1 MTSSIADD
9 IVLTDGFLAAS
20 FGAKAVTQRLT
31 QRGTKVV
38 CTVGPASCDEDTIR
52 KLIGDGVDCF
62 RLNFSHGDHESHTK
76 ACHTIRDAAASLE
89 TEVGILQ
96 DLCGPKIRI
105 SRVADVNYNVKVGDV
120 VRVTTDGHSYGMV
133 LGEHFDISTTYDGLL
148 TDLGVGDRLAI
159 NDGRIELVVE
169 HRKGVVFHA
178 RVLRGGR
185 IERGKGLNMPGVHLS
200 ADSITEKDWNDLEWG
215 IAQKVDFIALSFVRH
230 PDDLQRVRSRLDQ
243 AGVSCHLVAKIER
256 PEAIQHIAAI
266 IRLADALMIARGDL
280 GVETE
285 LARVPLLQ
293 KHLIGECRAAGK
305 PVITATQMLESMVED
320 STPTRAEVS
329 DVANAILDGTD
340 AVMLSAETATGRHPR
355 EAVRVLRDVARAADS
370 DLIDRSVVRQIRH
383 PARSETDAVVD
394 GAVAAAVRLRANAI
408 VVQSHSGATA
418 RMISQRRPSVPIVA
432 VTSSAETSRQ
442 LRLVYGVTPILVPD
456 KLTAAEL
463 ITRIDGLL
471 LERHLAHPSDTVVFV
486 GGMAEQGEG
495 LDTMHIHR
503 IGN

>member
-9 IVLTDGFLAAS
+9 IDLTEGVCAES

-31 QRGTKVV
+31 QRGTKIV
-38 CTVGPASCDEDTIR
+38 CTIGPASCDEEMIR
-52 KLIGDGVDCF
+52 HLITDGVDCF
-62 RLNFSHGDHESHTK
+62 RLNFSHGDHESHTR
-76 ACHTIRDAAASLE
+76 ACHTIRNVAASLD
-89 TEVGILQ
+89 TEVAILQ

-105 SRVADVNYNVKVGDV
+105 SRVADDNYTVAVGDV
-120 VRVTTDGHSYGMV
+120 VRVTTDGHSYGKA

-148 TDLGVGDRLAI
+148 TDLGIGDRLVI
-159 NDGRIELVVE
+159 NDGRIELIVE
-169 HRKGVVFHA
+169 HREDDVFHT
-178 RVLRGGR
+178 RVVRGGR

-215 IAQKVDFIALSFVRH
+215 ISQKVDFIALSFVRH
-230 PDDLQRVRSRLDQ
+230 PDDLQRVRSRLDE
-243 AGVSCHLVAKIER
+243 AGVASHLVAKIER

-266 IRLADALMIARGDL
+266 IQLADVLMIARGDL

-305 PVITATQMLESMVED
+305 PVITATQMLESMIED

-329 DVANAILDGTD
+329 DVANAIFDGTD

-355 EAVRVLRDVARAADS
+355 EAIRVLSDVARAADS
-370 DLIDRSVVRQIRH
+370 DLIDRGIVPQIGN
-383 PARSETDAVVD
+383 PERSETGAVVD
-394 GAVAAAVRLRANAI
+394 GAVAAAGRLRANAI
-408 VVQSHSGATA
+408 VVQTRSGETA
-418 RMISQRRPSVPIVA
+418 RLIAQRRPSAPIVA
-432 VTSSAETSRQ
+432 ITSSAETCRQ
-442 LRLVYGVTPILVPD
+442 LRLVYGVTPILLCED
-456 KLTAAEL
+456 LTAAEL

-471 LERHLAHPSDTVVFV
+471 LERHLCHTDDTVVFV
-486 GGMAEQGEG
+486 GGMANQGER

-503 IGN
+503 IVD